1 MVSDKVKVN
10 NDLRRVGATLR
21 SASKLEEAESVVAR
35 QKKQIETARTILKKT
50 LEEDSVYRPNVAEAI
65 AALACPECG
74 GSERVDNTPFN
85 ALPEQHLS
93 SVPCPSCGGEQG

>member
-1 MVSDKVKVN
+1 MVSDNVKVN

-35 QKKQIETARTILKKT
+35 LQKQIETARTILEKT

-65 AALACPECG
+65 AALACPECKG
-74 GSERVDNTPFN
+74 KRCIWRYDEEAKMKTSR
-85 ALPEQHLS
+85 
-93 SVPCPSCGGEQG
+93 PCPSCGGEQG